1 MSTKDKKRL
10 LRFREKLDSVLAI
23 LDIDKRSP
31 NYNAKRFNRY
41 LGKKGFLERNIDKIE
56 KRILN
61 DEILQDN
68 YYGGFSYTF
77 DGLGAKNVSVVDDM
91 RRSSNFQTQLA
102 GASQLNRHAS
112 LVRDALD
119 TTGLDLATRNQIYLD
134 EMHRVA
140 DTIAMDN
147 PFLPV
152 KVPFKD
158 RKDEA
163 RYAEVQARTQR
174 DMDLQLQERM
184 RRSGESSMANYRA
197 RRAAEQQTLHEQ
209 AAAAKFEAGIRTR
222 VNPPT
227 VRQIMAAQLTAGGL
241 GNIGEYNPL
250 TDQEMLD
257 AGYMI
262 TRQQARD
269 EIRQRQNDME
279 DYVAAQA
286 GPLGD
291 QLPDD
296 WEELVQNW

>member
-1 MSTKDKKRL
+1 MSSQDRKR
-10 LRFREKLDSVLAI
+10 RLA
-23 LDIDKRSP
+23 
-31 NYNAKRFNRY
+31 Y
-41 LGKKGFLERNIDKIE
+41 LDKITELEYEIQDRDERGDWKKASRRNMEADIALFEKYVDKYE
-56 KRILN
+56 KRILK
-61 DEILQDN
+61 DDIKQDN
-68 YYGGFSYTF
+68 YYGRLSYA
-77 DGLGAKNVSVVDDM
+77 LENAAKDVSIVDDM
-91 RRSSNFQTQLA
+91 RRSSNFQTRLA
-102 GASQLNRHAS
+102 NKIRSDNYSSAI
-112 LVRDALD
+112 RDAMYS
-119 TTGLDLATRNQIYLD
+119 TGLDLATRNQIYLD
-134 EMHRVA
+134 EMHRVSDA
-140 DTIAMDN
+140 ITMDN
-147 PFLPV
+147 PRLPT